1 MNQIKHLIFDFDGVL
16 GDTWSVRNEAM
27 MQLDNKTLEQVIVE
41 SDAYF
46 SQPSHT
52 RKHDFSK
59 DQIMERLEWSRE
71 FGKIVKKLDFD
82 LFHEFIEELK
92 KIKEKK
98 MAIVSSGTRI
108 YIENKVKKLKL
119 DFTHVLTLED
129 HYSKEEKVE
138 LVCRDWGVEPK
149 DVYYFTDA
157 QSDVLELKDIMDVKK
172 IIGCSWGYQGF
183 YKLIE
188 VLPEKQILK
197 DFEDVHS
204 VLENI

>member
-1 MNQIKHLIFDFDGVL
+1 MDQMKHLIFDFDGVL
-16 GDTWSVRNEAM
+16 GDTWGVRNEAM
-27 MQLDNKTLEQVIVE
+27 MQLNNKTLEQVIVE

-46 SQPSHT
+46 SQPAHSRKNFTKEEFAEWLKWT
-52 RKHDFSK
+52 R
-59 DQIMERLEWSRE
+59 EY
-71 FGKIVKKLDFD
+71 GKMVKKLDFD

-92 KIKEKK
+92 KIKGKK
-98 MAIVSSGTRI
+98 MAIVSSGSRI
-108 YIENKVKKLKL
+108 YIENKIKKLKL
-119 DFTHVLTLED
+119 DFTHVLTFED

-138 LVCRDWGVEPK
+138 LVCRDWGVNPK
-149 DVYYFTDA
+149 DAYYFTDA
-157 QSDVLELKDIMDVKK
+157 QSDVLELKEIMDMKK